1 MSVPIDSSADRTP
14 RIFWLLAAVLV
25 AYVAAC
31 TGERD
36 NLWQTDGW
44 EHHRAF
50 KALTDDLW
58 HPGNPTL
65 AIDTPSA
72 RYSPYSVFWASVCRT
87 TGLDPYNAM
96 SLAATVNTAVLIL
109 GMWFLLSR
117 FGEARSAAAALIV
130 MVSLYGGSP
139 GTTNSYALADL
150 PWHEVNFSAACFS
163 WVLVLLG
170 VFQGYARGDWGIASV
185 PVLVALSALTMLDHG
200 ITGSWGQFSLW
211 LLALTAPSDRR
222 LRLIVTLLVVQVCT
236 VLICLAWPW
245 YDFRAALSVKA
256 PSRLVPYGI
265 QFMMSA
271 RWCVPAVALSVLAMT
286 LRDRRVIRVFLI
298 GSYLCY
304 LAGLLIWVLPIRL
317 PLLSSISR
325 YPLPGLIYAH
335 LSLGILAHD
344 VGLFR
349 PSTWPARL
357 RTLFVGDRGA
367 VAQAAGEIVLA
378 TAVLYFLVP
387 QVVDVFREPYLMRPY
402 LAKLM
407 GKENKQLDLMPRY
420 RSLLQGVGTHDVI
433 LSDDQ
438 TMWPAPSI
446 NGRIVHA
453 LHVELFVSDEEDL
466 KRLADTEAF
475 FSTETGDRE
484 RVEILKRYGVR
495 WIILNSQVQDA
506 AVFKSLLRPPAVVR
520 QEDFLVLMDAAR
532 WIETVEPAA
541 SPEGAG
547 K

>member
-1 MSVPIDSSADRTP
+1 M
-14 RIFWLLAAVLV
+14 
-25 AYVAAC
+25 
-31 TGERD
+31 
-36 NLWQTDGW
+36 
-44 EHHRAF
+44 
-50 KALTDDLW
+50 
-58 HPGNPTL
+58 
-65 AIDTPSA
+65 
-72 RYSPYSVFWASVCRT
+72 
-87 TGLDPYNAM
+87 
-96 SLAATVNTAVLIL
+96 
-109 GMWFLLSR
+109 
-117 FGEARSAAAALIV
+117 
-130 MVSLYGGSP
+130 
-139 GTTNSYALADL
+139 
-150 PWHEVNFSAACFS
+150 
-163 WVLVLLG
+163 
-170 VFQGYARGDWGIASV
+170 
-185 PVLVALSALTMLDHG
+185 
-200 ITGSWGQFSLW
+200 
-211 LLALTAPSDRR
+211 
-222 LRLIVTLLVVQVCT
+222 
-236 VLICLAWPW
+236 
-245 YDFRAALSVKA
+245 KA